1 MPELILSKD
10 FFDLTIGL
18 IEPHFVTVN
27 VMLSAVDA
35 NRDTSK
41 AITKVTPATS
51 VAANTF
57 KPTTMASTDDQNKF
71 TINLRIRGIPSFK

>member
-18 IEPHFVTVN
+18 IEQHFVTVN

-41 AITKVTPATS
+41 AIT
-51 VAANTF
+51 
-57 KPTTMASTDDQNKF
+57 
-71 TINLRIRGIPSFK
+71 

>member
-41 AITKVTPATS
+41 AITKVTPVTP
-51 VAANTF
+51 VAANSF

>member
-41 AITKVTPATS
+41 AITKVTPATP
-51 VAANTF
+51 VA
-57 KPTTMASTDDQNKF
+57 S
-71 TINLRIRGIPSFK
+71 

>member
-41 AITKVTPATS
+41 AITKVTPATP
-51 VAANTF
+51 V
-57 KPTTMASTDDQNKF
+57 
-71 TINLRIRGIPSFK
+71 G